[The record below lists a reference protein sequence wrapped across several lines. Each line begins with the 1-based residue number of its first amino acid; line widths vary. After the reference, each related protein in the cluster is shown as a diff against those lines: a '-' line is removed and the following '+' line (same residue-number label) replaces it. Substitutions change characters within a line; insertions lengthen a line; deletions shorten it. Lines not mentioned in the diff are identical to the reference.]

1 MKPKLFVG
9 SSTEAL
15 DIAYAV
21 QDNLSHNAEVT
32 VWTQGVFKPSQT
44 SLDSIIQALK
54 DMDFG
59 AFIFAP
65 DDIVSIRGE
74 GGTVAR
80 DNVGFELAMFIATL
94 GRDRSFILVPRNR
107 GDLHLP
113 TDLIG
118 MEPIDYESDRIAD
131 NAVAATGT
139 ASNAIRRQIKDLGSR
154 SRGGEASGVT
164 QQEEKGVETRSLEGE
179 EPTTPDRAEATL
191 EEEALEAQARTSNEL
206 LEDMISAFVSADIER
221 GEEVYEQAQNAESD
235 ANEKLRIEA
244 IYLRLR
250 YGRGDT
256 TALDKLQDLAE
267 RAKEAPEVL
276 PTVYEFVGSAYDIA
290 EEFQAANKAYESA
303 AEVAQSEE
311 ERAQYVN
318 SAAHCLFEAGDTKE
332 AFERLVVEIER
343 TSSRKALSK
352 LYSGLASLHKE
363 AGNTDVRAIALQ
375 KALEYKP
382 NDTQLRFGAAYSS
395 SESDLSALSL
405 MHYRILLRLKPD
417 NAAALNNIGV
427 IHEQLDMPIRQVNSY
442 KKASEK
448 GNTLAAANLA
458 YQYLNAGFADEAK
471 GVLNAAR
478 VEEDVHP
485 NVGSALAAVSQKEE
499 AESKIEA
506 ETLNAAHGQ
515 RRFLLA
521 FAETYF
527 TRPSVDPQFEGGW
540 HFPDGVEVEITQSS
554 DRLEMK
560 WKRNDKEHV
569 MSARAHNRGALIIE
583 YSRRDTYLPSS
594 LGDKGYAYLSEDNQ
608 HMQLM
613 VLKDGKHS
621 LLKLERNQ

>member
-54 DMDFG
+54 GMDFG

-65 DDIVSIRGE
+65 DDIISIRGE
-74 GGTVAR
+74 EGTVTR
-80 DNVGFELAMFIATL
+80 DNVSFELAMFIATL
-94 GRDRSFILVPRNR
+94 GRDRSFILVPRDR
-107 GDLHLP
+107 GDLRLP
-113 TDLIG
+113 TDLVG

-131 NAVAATGT
+131 NAAAATGT
-139 ASNAIRRQIKDLGSR
+139 ASNAIRRQIKDLGPR
-154 SRGGEASGVT
+154 SRDGEASGVT

-179 EPTTPDRAEATL
+179 ESTPDRSEATL
-191 EEEALEAQARTSNEL
+191 KEEALESQARTSNEL
-206 LEDMISAFVSADIER
+206 LEDMVSAFMSADIER

-256 TALDKLQDLAE
+256 TALDKLQDLVE

-303 AEVAQSEE
+303 AEVAPSEE

-318 SAAHCLFEAGDTKE
+318 SAAHCLFEAGDSKK
-332 AFERLVVEIER
+332 AFERLMVEIER

-382 NDTQLRFGAAYSS
+382 NDTQLRFNAAYSS
-395 SESDLSALSL
+395 NESDLSALSL
-405 MHYRILLRLKPD
+405 MHYHILLRLKPD

-471 GVLNAAR
+471 DVLNTAR
-478 VEEDVHP
+478 VKEDVHP
-485 NVGSALAAVSQKEE
+485 NVGNALAAVPQKEE
-499 AESKIEA
+499 VESKIEA
-506 ETLNAAHGQ
+506 EALDAAREQ

-521 FAETYF
+521 FAEAYF

-540 HFPDGVEVEITQSS
+540 HFPDGIEVETTQSNN
-554 DRLEMK
+554 RLEMK

-569 MSARAHNRGALIIE
+569 LSAHTHNCGVLITK
-583 YSRRDTYLPSS
+583 YSRRDTYFPSS